1 MGCGGSKTE
10 AKPAQPPVQVQPVL
24 RPVRTSKV
32 GKPNKH
38 SKFQWKDAKGWNDY
52 DPSTDAKLKQAF
64 LVGRQGARFQ
74 VKTKSGMEEYEF
86 SFSKGHMAQKNVKT
100 GNGRQIRQPYGMFQP
115 KEAVLPEGDFI
126 VVVLTANQVG
136 QEMIEVSN
144 PRDKSQTIQ
153 VSIPKKA
160 RKGQKIAV
168 PIPAAGEKLEDV
180 AKRQEGMTMGA
191 KVATGLGISAVAGAA
206 VLGGVV
212 LGDHLAGGTLLEQA
226 VDVAA
231 DAGDVAIDVAGDV
244 GDFAVDAADTVGD
257 FAEDVG
263 DWLGDAGEDVGDWI
277 CSVF

>member
-10 AKPAQPPVQVQPVL
+10 AKPAQQRVQAQ
-24 RPVRTSKV
+24 PVRTSKV
-32 GKPNKH
+32 GKPNKD
-38 SKFQWKDAKGWNDY
+38 SKFQWKDTKGWNNY
-52 DPSTDAKLKQAF
+52 DPSTDARLKQAF

-74 VKTKSGMEEYEF
+74 VQTKRGTEEYRF
-86 SFSKGHMAQKNVKT
+86 SFSKGRMLQKNVKT
-100 GNGRQIRQPYGMFQP
+100 GNERQIRQPHGMFQP

-126 VVVLTANQVG
+126 VVVLTADEVG
-136 QEMIEVSN
+136 KEIVEVPN
-144 PRDKSQTIQ
+144 PRDKGQMIK

-180 AKRQEGMTMGA
+180 AKRQAGMTTGA
-191 KVATGLGISAVAGAA
+191 KVATGLGISAAAGAA
-206 VLGGVV
+206 VLGGVI

-226 VDVAA
+226 GDVAA
-231 DAGDVAIDVAGDV
+231 DAGDVVVDVAGDV
-244 GDFAVDAADTVGD
+244 GDFAVDAADAVGD

-263 DWLGDAGEDVGDWI
+263 DWLGDAAEDVGDWI